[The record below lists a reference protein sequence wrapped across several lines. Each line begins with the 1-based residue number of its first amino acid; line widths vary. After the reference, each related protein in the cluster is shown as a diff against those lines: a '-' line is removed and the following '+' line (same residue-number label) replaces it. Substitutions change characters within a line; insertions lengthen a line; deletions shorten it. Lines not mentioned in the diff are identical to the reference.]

1 MFAGLIDETNNIL
14 WYENYS
20 KLAGDIMTLKGINNM
35 NETDYRIGISYFG
48 SDDRLL
54 RDALNGNLTP
64 EQAASSNAYIIPG
77 AYARGY
83 RHNLTTEGMETLYN
97 TRRAPNFYLNDGVAI
112 SQTLFKAFVNDP
124 EVKPLVT
131 TYKKLQLKNQFF
143 AALRVPN
150 GKWYY
155 YKVIDWNGQK
165 DANVDL
171 TVGAYQHFMRVN
183 GLGELSI
190 PKGTQKQIKGT
201 EWSSV
206 KKISHDNLGPL
217 EVRLCQGN
225 INDIKAKL
233 GTPTSDEYDDAIAQL
248 DAAFVEPEDGAPL
261 VSGIS
266 QEDEYDRGLAA
277 LDAAYVEPVDKAL
290 VSGVPEGYDQYD
302 DGIAQLDA
310 AFEASQDSN
319 LNQ

>member
-1 MFAGLIDETNNIL
+1 
-14 WYENYS
+14 
-20 KLAGDIMTLKGINNM
+20 
-35 NETDYRIGISYFG
+35 
-48 SDDRLL
+48 
-54 RDALNGNLTP
+54 
-64 EQAASSNAYIIPG
+64 
-77 AYARGY
+77 
-83 RHNLTTEGMETLYN
+83 METLYN

-112 SQTLFKAFVNDP
+112 SQALFKDFVNDP
-124 EVKPLVT
+124 QVKPLST
-131 TYKKLQLKNQFF
+131 TYGKLQLKNQFF

-150 GKWYY
+150 GEWYY

-171 TVGAYQHFMRVN
+171 TVGAYQHFMDVN
-183 GLGELSI
+183 GLGPLSI
-190 PKGTQKQIKGT
+190 PKGTQKEIKGT
-201 EWSSV
+201 GWTKV

-233 GTPTSDEYDDAIAQL
+233 GTSTS
-248 DAAFVEPEDGAPL
+248 
-261 VSGIS
+261 
-266 QEDEYDRGLAA
+266 DEYDRGLAA

-302 DGIAQLDA
+302 DGIAQLDE
-310 AFEASQDSN
+310 AFDASQGSN